1 MASKGKYEF
10 NDSMKNI
17 EQQLVLMGFIRI
29 HQSYIV
35 NMQYIEIV
43 SGDDL
48 RMTNED
54 QLQISRRYK
63 KRILE
68 LL

>member
-48 RMTNED
+48 RMTNGD